1 MASNAQNKTLLVAA
15 FDFGTTYSGYA
26 FSFRDDP
33 KKIQTNQN
41 WYAGG
46 GSSKLV
52 SLKTPT
58 SVLLKPKGQFDSF
71 GFEAE
76 DKYADLAEDDEH
88 HGWRLFRRFKM
99 VLHSNEHL
107 TKEVTVE
114 DICGKQMKA
123 FPLFVLS
130 IHFMREHL
138 LDAVKKQKIGI
149 EETDISYVLTVP
161 AIWEDNAKRF
171 MRDAA
176 VAAGIDPNRL
186 KLALEPECASIWC
199 ETLGMDI
206 KGAVSIPG
214 AQYMVVD
221 LGGGTADISVHER
234 KPDGNLKE
242 IHKAS
247 GGPWGGI
254 FVDENYMKMLG
265 CLFGERALIEL
276 QSTEMGDYFDITREF
291 EHKKRSFDSVK
302 TKHII
307 VRLSASLCNLAKEH
321 SKQSIEERIAA
332 LEISMTLKGQ
342 DKLKIDG
349 AVIQSW
355 FKSPI
360 DMLIQHIR
368 SLLAEAKMKRVQTI
382 VLVGGFGESPY
393 VQERMR
399 NEIPAVRMIVPED
412 AGLAVIKGAVR
423 FGHNPAIVSSRI
435 MKYTYG
441 TKVLVEFD
449 EKKHPGDKKVWKNGE
464 WWVPNCFKVYS
475 RENDKVGVDVQ
486 VTKMGTPYSKVSL
499 TPVYRTIQ
507 ENPEYVT
514 DPGCE
519 LIGTIR
525 LENSIDIPFEE
536 QDIEDTFV
544 FGDTELLVKT
554 KNMATGKE
562 VFMTFECFKYIV

>member
-1 MASNAQNKTLLVAA
+1 MASNHHKPLLVAA

-26 FSFRDDP
+26 FSFRGNP
-33 KKIQTNQN
+33 NKIQTNST

-46 GSSKLV
+46 GSSKLM

-58 SVLLKPKGQFDSF
+58 SVLLNPEGQFDSF

-76 DKYADLAEDDEH
+76 DKYAGLAEDDEH
-88 HGWRLFRRFKM
+88 HDWKLFRRFKM

-107 TKEVTVE
+107 TKDVTVE
-114 DICGKQMKA
+114 DICGKRMKA
-123 FPLFVLS
+123 FPLFVMS
-130 IHFMREHL
+130 INFLREHL
-138 LDAVKKQKIGI
+138 LEMVTKQMIGI
-149 EETDISYVLTVP
+149 EETDILYVLTVP
-161 AIWEDNAKRF
+161 AIWEDNAKKF

-176 VAAGIDPNRL
+176 VAAKIDPNRI

-199 ETLGMDI
+199 ETLGMDV
-206 KGAVSIPG
+206 KGAESIQG

-221 LGGGTADISVHER
+221 LGGGTADISVHE
-234 KPDGNLKE
+234 KTSDGNLKQ

-265 CLFGERALIEL
+265 RLFGEKALIDL
-276 QSTEMGDYFDITREF
+276 QHTEMSDYFDITREF
-291 EHKKRSFDSVK
+291 EQKKRLFDTVK
-302 TKHII
+302 TKHFI
-307 VRLSASLCNLAKEH
+307 VRVSASLRKLAKKH
-321 SKQSIEERIAA
+321 SKQSLEDRIAA
-332 LEISMTLKGQ
+332 LDIQENSITPKAS

-349 AVIQSW
+349 TIIQSW
-355 FKSPI
+355 FKRPI

-368 SLLAEAKMKRVQTI
+368 SLLAEAKMKRVQTV

-393 VQERMR
+393 VQERIR

-412 AGLAVIKGAVR
+412 AGLAVLKGAVR
-423 FGHNPAIVSSRI
+423 FGHNPAIVCSRI

-441 TKVLVEFD
+441 TKVFSEFD
-449 EKKHPGDKKVWKNGE
+449 EKKHPCDKKVWKNGG
-464 WWVPNCFKVYS
+464 WWVPNCFNVYA
-475 RENDKVGVDVQ
+475 RVNEEVRVEDQ
-486 VTKMGTPYSKVSL
+486 VTMIGTPYSKVSL

-519 LIGTIR
+519 LIGTVR

-562 VFMTFECFKYIV
+562 AFMTFECFK

>member
-1 MASNAQNKTLLVAA
+1 MN
-15 FDFGTTYSGYA
+15 
-26 FSFRDDP
+26 
-33 KKIQTNQN
+33 
-41 WYAGG
+41 
-46 GSSKLV
+46 SK
-52 SLKTPT
+52 P
-58 SVLLKPKGQFDSF
+58 P
-71 GFEAE
+71 
-76 DKYADLAEDDEH
+76 
-88 HGWRLFRRFKM
+88 
-99 VLHSNEHL
+99 
-107 TKEVTVE
+107 VE
-114 DICGKQMKA
+114 D
-123 FPLFVLS
+123 
-130 IHFMREHL
+130 
-138 LDAVKKQKIGI
+138 
-149 EETDISYVLTVP
+149 TV
-161 AIWEDNAKRF
+161 AR
-171 MRDAA
+171 MYLGLYLAA
-176 VAAGIDPNRL
+176 ESTFSKAGIDPNRL

-199 ETLGMDI
+199 ETLGMDV

-221 LGGGTADISVHER
+221 LGGGTADISVHEK

-265 CLFGERALIEL
+265 CLLGERALLEL
-276 QSTEMGDYFDITREF
+276 QNTEMIDYFDITREF
-291 EHKKRSFDSVK
+291 EHKKRSFNSVK

-307 VRLSASLCNLAKEH
+307 VRLSASLRDLAKEH
-321 SKQSIEERIAA
+321 SKQSIEGRIAA
-332 LEISMTLKGQ
+332 LENSITLTR

-349 AVIQSW
+349 TVIQSW

-368 SLLAEAKMKRVQTI
+368 SLLAEAKMKRGQTI
-382 VLVGGFGESPY
+382 VLVGGFGESSY

-412 AGLAVIKGAVR
+412 AGLAVLKGAVR

-464 WWVPNCFKVYS
+464 WWVPKCFKVY
-475 RENDKVGVDVQ
+475 RRVNDKVGVDVQ

-499 TPVYRTIQ
+499 TPVYRMIQ
-507 ENPEYVT
+507 ENPQYVT

-562 VFMTFECFKYIV
+562 ASMTFECFK